1 MRGPDRGLG
10 NGSHCGRR
18 RQIKWQ
24 EQIDL
29 WWNFARPNRS
39 ELNPNSCLNNLR
51 SSARFLSP
59 QKRFRWPTILRLMAT
74 CPCPFVGTYPTR
86 ISPSPDEVVPN
97 AEPPPIARFSHLD
110 QCLSH
115 LQ

>member
-29 WWNFARPNRS
+29 WWNFARPNRN
-39 ELNPNSCLNNLR
+39 ELNPNNCLNNLR

-59 QKRFRWPTILRLMAT
+59 QKLASGCQTILRLMAT
-74 CPCPFVGTYPTR
+74 GPFVRNYLRWPDLASR
-86 ISPSPDEVVPN
+86 LCISYEW
-97 AEPPPIARFSHLD
+97 
-110 QCLSH
+110 
-115 LQ
+115 